1 MHMVHAPMYKS
12 YITFYIFRD
21 PINNK
26 SSKMQ
31 NSQYKNYICF
41 PCNKE
46 VEKLQRTRINPMR
59 ADSAKVTKEEELR
72 KSFDKSKN
80 KLNVKKESDHF
91 YFKSSS
97 TWKFFMYLI
106 WIHEKKSNS

>member
-80 KLNVKKESDHF
+80 KLNVEKESDHF

-97 TWKFFMYLI
+97 TWKLFMYLI